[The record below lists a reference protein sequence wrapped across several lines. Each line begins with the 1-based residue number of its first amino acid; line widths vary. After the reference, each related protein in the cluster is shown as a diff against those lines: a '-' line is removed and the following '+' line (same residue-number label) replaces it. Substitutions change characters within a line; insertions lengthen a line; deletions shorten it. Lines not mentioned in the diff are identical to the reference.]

1 MDLDFEHLGDYEEE
15 AAAPGL
21 FVPLDG
27 EGNDSVTP
35 GMMPLLFSTPAG
47 EKRQVDVDVNAT
59 VGELKTLVSNIGV
72 APEGNATE
80 AEEKKDTFNLVFGEN
95 TLDDDEQP
103 LFKTTIL
110 DTYEHAGGMLRAIEE
125 AEVQDENAMKALDST
140 LSVVGNVQQG
150 GVDFDQILL
159 DALKAGLDTT
169 AGSPEPEAKEPEP
182 EQQYPTTGSDDQQWN
197 PKVQVARRAASVVTR
212 AHQASL
218 SDRRTVPDVLQKL
231 STKMPDVFS
240 PRAAEKVSR
249 NWDTMTPRSAKPRA
263 PNAELGM
270 LNAGN
275 TNSGATWMSN
285 LIDSW
290 ERAHAKDPSIELPN
304 SRKRDAESAQ
314 LGAPDHRQW
323 KPAYSGA
330 AARGQPNGMKD
341 KLEYLE
347 QMLTIQV
354 KPEDQ
359 RRN

>member
-1 MDLDFEHLGDYEEE
+1 MDLDFEHLGDYEDE

-27 EGNDSVTP
+27 EGTDSVTP
-35 GMMPLLFSTPAG
+35 GMMPLILSTPAG
-47 EKRQVDVDVNAT
+47 EKRQVDVNVNAT
-59 VGELKTLVSNIGV
+59 VGELKTLASNIG
-72 APEGNATE
+72 ATTRGNTLE
-80 AEEKKDTFNLVFGEN
+80 AEEKKESFNLVFGEN

-150 GVDFDQILL
+150 GVDFDQMLL

-169 AGSPEPEAKEPEP
+169 AGSPEPEAEEPEP
-182 EQQYPTTGSDDQQWN
+182 DQQDLTPGPDDIPWN

-212 AHQASL
+212 AHQASI

-231 STKMPDVFS
+231 SDKIPDIFS
-240 PRAAEKVSR
+240 PQAAEKVGR
-249 NWDTMTPRSAKPRA
+249 NWDAMTPRSAKLRA

-270 LNAGN
+270 MNAGGA
-275 TNSGATWMSN
+275 NSGATWMSN

-290 ERAHAKDPSIELPN
+290 ERAHAKDPSTEQRN

-314 LGAPDHRQW
+314 LTPDHRKW
-323 KPAYSGA
+323 KQAYNRA
-330 AARGQPNGMKD
+330 AAGGQPNGVKD

-347 QMLTIQV
+347 HMLTIQV
-354 KPEDQ
+354 KPEDH